1 MMRIAAL
8 LFLAAL
14 CAGCGS
20 STEPSESDPDAST
33 EDIDSSEETGDV
45 ATPDAT
51 EDIAEPPP
59 SLTETGPYAV
69 GIREASLT
77 YTPATGEVERTLRL
91 LVWYPAETSEAETW
105 KYMGAVAGI
114 SVEDATPVGEDLP
127 ILVYSHGSN
136 GMAEASPFIMER
148 FASHGWIAIAPDH
161 TGNTI
166 INWGAPSSMLLATQ
180 RPLDLTATLDWLEN
194 LPAEDPLAGRM
205 GDGVAVTG
213 HSFGGFT
220 TFSVSGAS
228 NDMEIIQGQCEG
240 EDPSGWCDELDEKLL
255 GVLNA
260 GMHDERVDAL
270 MPLAPGRSWQL
281 VDGVADIDLP
291 VLLMTSNGDAS
302 CTDVGDGDPYWASL
316 DGAHDIRVRL
326 TTGGHHT
333 FAITCELMGDL
344 MQEDGCGPGDWI
356 EPDTAH
362 PVIASYLLA
371 FARRHVLGDT
381 SVDPILTGA
390 ESLHPD
396 ITVEPKTT
404 P

>member
-1 MMRIAAL
+1 MRTATS
-8 LFLAAL
+8 LFLTML
-14 CAGCGS
+14 LIGCGS
-20 STEPSESDPDAST
+20 TSEPEPSDSDVPVEDAST
-33 EDIDSSEETGDV
+33 GEDTEEESDIPEEEDV
-45 ATPDAT
+45 V
-51 EDIAEPPP
+51 EPLPLP
-59 SLTETGPYAV
+59 TETGPHAV
-69 GIREASLT
+69 GIREAKLT
-77 YTPATGEVERTLRL
+77 YTPATGDIERTLRV
-91 LVWYPAETSEAETW
+91 LVWYPAEASEEETW
-105 KYMGAVAGI
+105 KYMGSVEGI
-114 SVEDATPVGEDLP
+114 AVEDAIPVGEELP
-127 ILVYSHGSN
+127 VLIYSHGSN

-148 FASHGWIAIAPDH
+148 FASQGWIAIAPDH

-166 INWGAPSSMLLATQ
+166 INFGAPSSMLLATQ
-180 RPLDLTATLDWLEN
+180 RPLDLTATLDWLEA

-220 TFSVSGAS
+220 SFSVSGAA
-228 NDMEIIQGQCEG
+228 NDMETIQGQCEG
-240 EDPSGWCDELDEKLL
+240 ENPSGWCDELDEKLL

-260 GMHDERVDAL
+260 GMHDERIDAL

-344 MQEDGCGPGDWI
+344 MQDDGCGPGDWI
-356 EPDTAH
+356 TPDAAH
-362 PVIASYLLA
+362 PVIASYLMA

-381 SVDPILTGA
+381 SVDPILAGA

-396 ITVEPKTT
+396 ITVETKTT